1 VPFSPFFSL
10 PYKLDQKHKDL
21 PLSRLLYLLSLD
33 AHVRKTDRSM
43 SPSCVMLQWLSKKK
57 SSLFFD
63 GINRCF
69 ISQATYLDVNKGQLM
84 YVTGG

>member
-43 SPSCVMLQWLSKKK
+43 SPSSDAAMAFKKK
-57 SSLFFD
+57 KFF
-63 GINRCF
+63 IF
-69 ISQATYLDVNKGQLM
+69 
-84 YVTGG
+84 